1 MLTKEELN
9 KSKDYKKHFKI
20 VSDNR
25 DLNYDK
31 YFSNGSKDKINL
43 KDYTSENT
51 KRLNVNQ
58 TSKIINDILK
68 EKFYKLMEITVTG
81 ANGFLAK
88 NLIYSF
94 VEKKL

>member
-9 KSKDYKKHFKI
+9 KSKDYKKYFKI

-68 EKFYKLMEITVTG
+68 EKNFI
-81 ANGFLAK
+81 N
-88 NLIYSF
+88 
-94 VEKKL
+94 